1 MADAFT
7 LQTDITKRI
16 AVALNRELV
25 IAEAARPIDRPDALD
40 YILRGRAALMKL
52 PTQDS
57 RAAAIAL
64 FERALWLE
72 PQSVMAQSW
81 LARALTTR
89 ATDRITTSAGTDIAR
104 AEGLVG
110 KALAVA
116 PRSALAHYARGT
128 LLRAQDRFQ
137 EAIPEYQ
144 MAIEFDRNWLDAY
157 ANLGQSKFYTGS
169 LEEYVPLLE
178 QAIHLSPQDPLIGVW
193 FGRLGLAHLLQSHI
207 GEAIYWLEKAR
218 STDQELPYIHSRL
231 AAALALNGET
241 DRAKAELAEARR
253 LSGDDRYS
261 SIAHLNA
268 EYLGVPKI
276 RALYE
281 EVYFAGLRIAGI
293 PEE

>member
-1 MADAFT
+1 
-7 LQTDITKRI
+7 
-16 AVALNRELV
+16 
-25 IAEAARPIDRPDALD
+25 
-40 YILRGRAALMKL
+40 
-52 PTQDS
+52 
-57 RAAAIAL
+57 
-64 FERALWLE
+64 
-72 PQSVMAQSW
+72 MAQSW

-276 RALYE
+276 RALYD

>member
-1 MADAFT
+1 VLDGSVQRSDHRLRVSARLSDAETASNLWADQFEGDMADAFT

-52 PTQDS
+52 PTEDS

-178 QAIHLSPQDPLIGVW
+178 QAIHLSPQDPLIGV
-193 FGRLGLAHLLQSHI
+193 
-207 GEAIYWLEKAR
+207 
-218 STDQELPYIHSRL
+218 
-231 AAALALNGET
+231 
-241 DRAKAELAEARR
+241 
-253 LSGDDRYS
+253 
-261 SIAHLNA
+261 
-268 EYLGVPKI
+268 
-276 RALYE
+276 
-281 EVYFAGLRIAGI
+281 
-293 PEE
+293 